1 MERIGLTVGLE
12 GAPLPDALDLCR
24 RAETLG
30 YTDIWSAEVGGADG
44 FSPLAALAAGTSS
57 ARLGTAIVPVFT
69 RPPALVAMQAATL
82 QSISGGRFVLG
93 LGTSSDVIVSRWM
106 GGSFETPLT
115 RLKEY
120 IEVVRSSLEGHKVD
134 FEGKSTRLS
143 GFRLQLDPGQ
153 PVPIYAAALGPQA
166 CRLAGRVADG
176 VIFFLKT
183 PDGVKQA
190 LGWVAEGAAD
200 AGRDPQQLDCV
211 IRLPISMDEERGV
224 FELAARRL
232 ITSYVTVD
240 VYNRSIGAQGFETE
254 ARAIKEAWV
263 NGDRDRANELVS
275 DELVEQLLIFG
286 DLDACREKL
295 RAFRDAGIK
304 TPILLPFSVAGDPDE
319 RSKRGRSVVEA
330 LAPADPR

>member
-12 GAPLPDALDLCR
+12 GAPLPEALDLCR

-44 FSPLAALAAGTSS
+44 FSPLAALAATTTT

-69 RPPALVAMQAATL
+69 RPPALLAMQAATL

-106 GGSFETPLT
+106 GSGFETPLT
-115 RLKEY
+115 RLREY
-120 IEVVRSSLEGHKVD
+120 IEVVRASLKGQKID
-134 FEGKSTRLS
+134 FEGESARVA
-143 GFRLQLDPGQ
+143 GFRLQLEVERPI
-153 PVPIYAAALGPQA
+153 PIYAAALGPRA

-190 LGWVAEGAAD
+190 LGWVAEGAAEV
-200 AGRDPQQLDCV
+200 GRDLDDLDCV
-211 IRLPISMDEERGV
+211 IRLPVAMDEDEEVLG
-224 FELAARRL
+224 FMARRL

-240 VYNRSIGAQGFETE
+240 VYNRSIGAQGFESE
-254 ARAIKEAWV
+254 AQAIRDAWRT
-263 NGDRDRANELVS
+263 GDRDRANELVS
-275 DELVEQLLIFG
+275 DELIDRLLILG
-286 DLDACREKL
+286 DRHACREKL
-295 RAFRDAGIK
+295 GAFRDAGIR
-304 TPILLPFSVAGDPDE
+304 TPILLPFSVAGDPDD
-319 RSKRGRSVVEA
+319 RSKRVRSLVEA
-330 LAPADPR
+330 LAPT

>member
-12 GAPLPDALDLCR
+12 GSPLPDALDLCR

-44 FSPLAALAAGTSS
+44 FSPLAALAATTSS

-93 LGTSSDVIVSRWM
+93 LGTSSDVIISRWM
-106 GGSFETPLT
+106 GSGFETPLT
-115 RLKEY
+115 RLEEY
-120 IEVVRSSLEGHKVD
+120 IEVVRSSLEGQKVD
-134 FEGKSTRLS
+134 FEGKSTSLS
-143 GFRLQLDPGQ
+143 GFRLQLDPGGR
-153 PVPIYAAALGPQA
+153 VPIYAAALGPRA

-190 LGWVAEGAAD
+190 LGWVAEGASE
-200 AGRDPQQLDCV
+200 AGRNPDELDCV
-211 IRLPISMDEERGV
+211 IRLPVAMDEDEEVLG
-224 FELAARRL
+224 FMARRL

-240 VYNRSIGAQGFETE
+240 VYNRSISAQGFETE
-254 ARAIKEAWV
+254 ARAIKDAWRA
-263 NGDRDRANELVS
+263 GDRDRANDLVS
-275 DELVEQLLIFG
+275 DELVDRLLIFG
-286 DLDACREKL
+286 DRDACREKL
-295 RAFRDAGIK
+295 RAFRDAGVK
-304 TPILLPFSVAGDPDE
+304 TPVLFPFSVAGDPVE
-319 RSKRGRSVVEA
+319 RAKRVSTLVET
-330 LAPADPR
+330 LAPS